1 MNLSGAIDV
10 TALDDMFADLP
21 KTLSVEQ
28 AAELFGV
35 TVITIRNL
43 ITKDSDDPLP
53 AIKLGKGWVI
63 LRDDFKAWL
72 LRRSNNI
79 TD

>member
-1 MNLSGAIDV
+1 MNQHGAFDV

-21 KTLSVEQ
+21 KTLSPEQ

-43 ITKDSDDPLP
+43 ITKDGDDPLP
-53 AIKLGKGWVI
+53 AIKIGKVWVI